1 MTVRWQIFCR
11 GDRQLTVGEDHVL
24 VSFEDGRSHRV
35 QVSETESTFEFFAI
49 VVRAARARSIVDL
62 EIRIWRQNRLARLNG
77 FRMDRRGRLCAY
89 GWVPK
94 AGLGGKEFRFVL
106 HRVAVESDRL
116 EFVLTGNDHE

>member
-1 MTVRWQIFCR
+1 MTTRWQTLCR
-11 GDRQLTVGEDHVL
+11 GDRQLTVDGDNVL
-24 VSFEDGRSHRV
+24 VSFEDGRTHGV
-35 QVSETESTFEFFAI
+35 KVSETDATFEFFAI
-49 VVRAARARSIVDL
+49 VARAAHVRAIDAL

-94 AGLGGKEFRFVL
+94 AGLSAQEFRFVL
-106 HRVAVESDRL
+106 HRVAIESDRL